1 MDKLAFTLDDG
12 STRELYVLGETKLDG
27 ISFLLVSESE
37 DEDDEVMIFR
47 ASADTEDEEEAVYD
61 LVTEEDEL
69 KRAIAALEEA
79 LDDISIEV

>member
-69 KRAIAALEEA
+69 KRAIAAFEEA